1 MLHLDQVQLRQ
12 DDFSLAANLQIA
24 ARARVAVIG
33 PSGAGKSTLLSA
45 LAGFLP
51 VFSGR
56 ILWQGDEMGHKD
68 PAARPCSI
76 VFQDN
81 NLFPHLTAFENVALG
96 LKPSLRLTAAERAQV
111 TAALDR
117 VGLADLGQRKPA
129 QLSGGQ
135 QSRVALARV
144 LLRARPLLLLDEPFA
159 ALGPALRAEMLALV
173 AQVCAEAAT
182 TLLMVTHHM
191 ADARA
196 ICDHAILV
204 ADGSVTGP
212 FQTDALL
219 ADPPDTLRAYI
230 GGE

>member
-1 MLHLDQVQLRQ
+1 MLHFDQVHLQQ
-12 DDFSLAANLQIA
+12 DDFTLSANLQIA
-24 ARARVAVIG
+24 AGARVAVIG
-33 PSGAGKSTLLSA
+33 PSGAGKSTLLAA

-51 VFSGR
+51 VNSGR
-56 ILWQGDEMGHKD
+56 ILWQGEEMGAKD
-68 PAARPCSI
+68 PAARPVSI

-81 NLFPHLTAFENVALG
+81 NLFPHLSVFENVALG
-96 LKPSLRLTAAERAQV
+96 LKPSLRLTAAERAQA

-117 VGLADLGQRKPA
+117 VGLGALGQRKPA

-173 AQVCAEAAT
+173 ADVCTDMGT
-182 TLLMVTHHM
+182 TLLMVTHDM

-196 ICDHAILV
+196 ICDQVVLV
-204 ADGSVTGP
+204 ADGNVTGP
-212 FQTDALL
+212 HQTETLL
-219 ADPPDTLRAYI
+219 ANPPEALRAYI
-230 GGE
+230 GTQ